1 MVVLITGCRSGF
13 GLLAAVSAAQAGH
26 TVYAGL
32 RDVETAGELRRR
44 STGLDVRP
52 VQLDVTSESDRHR
65 VVESILDKH
74 GNIGALVNNAGVAIG
89 GFQEEVTE
97 AEVRKVF
104 EVNVFG
110 VWALTRLVL
119 PHMRRAGFG
128 HIVNVSSV
136 AGRIALPGLGVYAAS
151 KHAMEGMTESL
162 RHEVSAFGVRVT
174 LVQPGPYRTDM
185 TAGPNRRLTGA
196 ASDPDSPYAARTARA
211 EALFERIS
219 ARMGDPQDVADRIVD
234 LLDEDSPR
242 LRHPLGPS
250 AKARLAFRWLFPFS
264 AWEFVVARLTG
275 APEQES

>member
-13 GLLAAVSAAQAGH
+13 GLLSALSAARAGH

-32 RDVETAGELRRR
+32 RDASTAGELKRL
-44 STGLDVRP
+44 SVGLDVRP
-52 VQLDVTSESDRHR
+52 VQLDVTSEHDRNH
-65 VVESILDKH
+65 VVEAVVAEH
-74 GNIGALVNNAGVAIG
+74 GSIGALVNNAGVALG

-119 PHMRRAGFG
+119 PHMRAARFG

-136 AGRIALPGLGVYAAS
+136 AGRIALPGLGIYAAS

-162 RHEVSAFGVRVT
+162 RHEVAPLGVRVT
-174 LVQPGPYRTDM
+174 LVEPGPYRTDM
-185 TAGPNRRLTGA
+185 TDGPNRTLTGA
-196 ASDPDSPYAARTARA
+196 ASDPDSPYAARMARA
-211 EALFERIS
+211 EELFERIS
-219 ARMGDPQDVADRIVD
+219 KNMGDPQDVADRIVD
-234 LLDEDSPR
+234 ILDEDRPR

-250 AKARLAFRWLFPFS
+250 AKARLAFRWLFPF
-264 AWEFVVARLTG
+264 ALWELVVAKLTG
-275 APEQES
+275 PRTD